1 MFCWKCGK
9 EVQEDQLFCGSCGAV
24 LKEAPQAPPPVQT
37 PPSAQASPSAQTP
50 PPAQIPSPVQESRS
64 NAGAPQAAPVPRAQS
79 GAQPNGPTILK
90 VFALVCA
97 VVYGLSTVIAL
108 LRWVGN
114 AFSILRYFDFYL
126 PNLIL
131 GIALPFLAILAGVS
145 ITLILALIALKRT
158 PQNSDGLLV
167 LLGAGEAVL
176 LADRLLQTLLIGV
189 FYHHFTLK
197 AFGLSLLGCLITLGG
212 IFAILYCLM
221 KERPLTGKNA
231 NQLIADAQAVLSS
244 FPELFDGLKTQKSGQ
259 AAQGTTAAQAGPA
272 AQTADRSG
280 AAAQQF
286 TPPDPSGMPPAQFRL
301 KTDRSLLMYILL
313 TLVTCGIYGWY
324 FIYALARDVNAACA
338 GDGRNTAGLI
348 KLILLNF
355 ITCGI
360 YSWIWYYSLGNRLAF
375 NAPRY
380 GMNFQENGTTIL
392 LWMILGSFL
401 CGIGPFI
408 ALHIIIKNTNM
419 LCGAYNHAHGM

>member
-9 EVQEDQLFCGSCGAV
+9 EVQEDQLFCGSCGAA
-24 LKEAPQAPPPVQT
+24 LKQAP
-37 PPSAQASPSAQTP
+37 QTP
-50 PPAQIPSPVQESRS
+50 PPAQTPPPVQERRS

-79 GAQPNGPTILK
+79 GAQSNGPVILK
-90 VFALVCA
+90 AFALVCA
-97 VVYGLSTVIAL
+97 VVYGLSTIIAL
-108 LRWVGN
+108 VRLAGN
-114 AFSILRYFDFYL
+114 AFSTLRYFGFSL
-126 PNLIL
+126 SNLIF
-131 GIALPFLAILAGVS
+131 GIALPFLAVLAGVC

-167 LLGAGEAVL
+167 LLLAGEAVL

-189 FYHHFTLK
+189 LYHFSFKSL
-197 AFGLSLLGCLITLGG
+197 GISLLGCLITVGG

-231 NQLIADAQAVLSS
+231 NQLMAEAQAVLSS
-244 FPELFDGLKTQKSGQ
+244 LPELFDGLKTQSAQ
-259 AAQGTTAAQAGPA
+259 ATQAGPA
-272 AQTADRSG
+272 AQADRSG
-280 AAAQQF
+280 GAAPQQS

-313 TLVTCGIYGWY
+313 TFVTCGIYSWY

-348 KLILLNF
+348 KLILLSL

-360 YSWIWYYSLGNRLAF
+360 YSWIWYYGLGNRLAY

-380 GMNFQENGTTIL
+380 GMNFQENGTTVL

>member
-9 EVQEDQLFCGSCGAV
+9 EVQEDQLFCGSCGAA
-24 LKEAPQAPPPVQT
+24 LKQTPQT
-37 PPSAQASPSAQTP
+37 PPPAQAPLPAQTP
-50 PPAQIPSPVQESRS
+50 PPAQENRS
-64 NAGAPQAAPVPRAQS
+64 NAGAPQAAPVSSVQS
-79 GAQPNGPTILK
+79 NGPTILK

-108 LRWVGN
+108 VRLVGN
-114 AFSILRYFDFYL
+114 AFSILRYFSFSL
-126 PNLIL
+126 SNLVF
-131 GIALPFLAILAGVS
+131 GIALPFLAVLAGVC
-145 ITLILALIALKRT
+145 ITLVLVLIALKRT

-167 LLGAGEAVL
+167 LLGSGEAVL
-176 LADRLLQTLLIGV
+176 LADRLLLMLLVGV
-189 FYHHFTLK
+189 FYHHFSFK
-197 AFGLSLLGCLITLGG
+197 AFGLSLLGCLITVGG

-231 NQLIADAQAVLSS
+231 NQLMADTQAVLSS
-244 FPELFDGLKTQKSGQ
+244 LPELFSEVGARSGQ
-259 AAQGTTAAQAGPA
+259 AAQARPAAQAGPA
-272 AQTADRSG
+272 AQTADRS
-280 AAAQQF
+280 AAAPQQS
-286 TPPDPSGMPPAQFRL
+286 TPPDFSGMPAAQFRL

-348 KLILLNF
+348 KLILLNL

-360 YSWIWYYSLGNRLAF
+360 YSWIWYYGLGNRLAF

-408 ALHIIIKNTNM
+408 ALHIIIKNMNM